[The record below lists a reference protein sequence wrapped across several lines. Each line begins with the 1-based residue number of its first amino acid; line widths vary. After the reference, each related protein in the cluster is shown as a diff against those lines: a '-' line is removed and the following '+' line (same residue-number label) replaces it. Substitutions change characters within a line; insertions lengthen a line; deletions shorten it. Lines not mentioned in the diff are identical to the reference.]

1 MTESDW
7 RRLLR
12 QIRGGYVVPVIGPQL
27 LADANGQS
35 TVQRTLAERLLDLHT
50 VPAAE
55 RPVLRPFR
63 ELNAAVSHLL
73 GSRTAKPQALYV
85 DVADLVDELAND
97 PQGLPRPLQQLAEI
111 SDLRLFVS
119 MTCDGLMANALRT
132 VRGLHQVGE
141 VVHAPKLPTN
151 EWRDL
156 PEQWSGQGSA
166 LGDDQAW
173 VLYMFGRARP
183 APVYAIHDE
192 DVLEYAHNL
201 MARGGNVP
209 VNFLRALQ
217 DRSLLMLG
225 CGLPD
230 WLGRFFLR
238 LTNKDRLSEKTRH
251 EWLVEAPR
259 GARADDEL
267 ASFLKYFSEDT
278 ECLELQS
285 PTAFVDELHRR
296 WMAEH
301 QPAPVA
307 TAAAAAPAPEVP
319 HGAVFFVSYSRVTDA
334 PAAQNLVDA
343 LRGLGCGE
351 GEIWFDRG
359 AIEPGEDFAR
369 EIMGGVASCR
379 YFLPLLSQA
388 ALQREEAFVF
398 REWREAR
405 TREGGLNRAFVV
417 PLVVDAA
424 YDPAR
429 YAHAVVDWGHLHFG
443 HAPGGMPDGATLHK
457 LKQLLRDA
465 RNPARAAA

>member
-12 QIRGGYVVPVIGPQL
+12 QIRDGYVVPVIGPQL
-27 LADANGQS
+27 LADADGQS
-35 TVQRTLAERLLDLHT
+35 TVQRVLAERLLDLHG

-55 RPVLRPFR
+55 RPALRPFR
-63 ELNAAVSHLL
+63 ELNAAVSQLL
-73 GSRTAKPQALYV
+73 GSRTAKAQALYV
-85 DVADLVDELAND
+85 DVADLMDELARD
-97 PQGLPRPLQQLAEI
+97 PQGLPLPLRQLAEI
-111 SDLRLFVS
+111 SDFRLFVS

-132 VRGLHQVGE
+132 LRGPHQVGE

-156 PEQWSGQGSA
+156 PEHWSAQG
-166 LGDDQAW
+166 GDQAW

-192 DVLEYAHNL
+192 DVLEYAHNV

-209 VNFLRALQ
+209 VHFLRALQ

-238 LTNKDRLSEKTRH
+238 LTNRDRLSEKTRH

-267 ASFLKYFSEDT
+267 TSFLKHFSEDT

-296 WMAEH
+296 WRAER
-301 QPAPVA
+301 QAAPAAP
-307 TAAAAAPAPEVP
+307 TAAAAPTPEVP

-334 PAAQNLVDA
+334 PAAQKLVEA

-379 YFLPLLSQA
+379 YFLPLLSHA

-405 TREGGLNRAFVV
+405 EREGGLNRAFVV
-417 PLVVDAA
+417 PLVVDEA

-429 YAHAVVDWGHLHFG
+429 YAGAVVDWSHLHFG
-443 HAPGGMPDGATLHK
+443 HAPGGLPDGATLHK